1 MSENQMLRDLEQ
13 ARWDLEQAKK
23 NMRFWAVIATVNLV
37 VIIGAVVLP
46 VVLTLWKG
54 LSHD

>member
-1 MSENQMLRDLEQ
+1 MSENQVLRDLEQ
-13 ARWDLEQAKK
+13 ARWDLEQTKK

-54 LSHD
+54 SAQ